1 MNAYDE
7 WIRVKAD
14 RRESSRRWCKRHGLQ
29 EQRLYE
35 ITKLRRQFQDLLAD
49 SGLLWLGAAAERARQ
64 RGLAR
69 RGATAVSKDKL
80 HELKMRRGGRKR
92 KVLQVEVGVDGGGGG
107 GGGRGEGALVGVE
120 AETEEKANAEA
131 EEDEKDLRG
140 EMGEGVTDGGDD
152 GIDLSSLEFYMAQN
166 VGERATSIKYIMGT
180 TSRSPSAVKKEM
192 MRRLR
197 TCKTH

>member
-1 MNAYDE
+1 M
-7 WIRVKAD
+7 KAD
-14 RRESSRRWCKRHGLQ
+14 RQESSRRWCKRHGLQ

-92 KVLQVEVGVDGGGGG
+92 KVLQVDVGVDVVSGR
-107 GGGRGEGALVGVE
+107 RGEGALE
-120 AETEEKANAEA
+120 AETEEKKAKAEA
-131 EEDEKDLRG
+131 EEAEKDLRD
-140 EMGEGVTDGGDD
+140 EIGEGVTEAGDD

-166 VGERATSIKYIMGT
+166 VGERAISITYSMGT
-180 TSRSPSAVKKEM
+180 PTSAIKKEM
-192 MRRLR
+192 VRCLR
-197 TCKTH
+197 SCKTH